1 MNIILKK
8 IAVIGIG
15 YVGLP
20 LSICLAKKNK
30 VIAFDSSAERISQLQ
45 KGIDINNTKDKI
57 LNNKALE
64 FTSDYTKLKTCDY
77 YIITLPTPLDTY
89 FKPDLSIIK
98 NATKMLSKTIKFG
111 DIIIY
116 ESTFYPGCIEEDLV
130 PILEKGS
137 GLEFNKDFFCGYSPE
152 RINPG
157 DMHHNIS
164 NIIKIT
170 SGSTPE
176 IADIVDN
183 IYSEIIDAGTHKVKS
198 IKIAEAA
205 KVFENTQR
213 DLNIALINELAIILN
228 LMDIDTES
236 VLKAAETKWNFHKY
250 RPGLVGGHC
259 IGVDPYYLTYK
270 SKKLGYKPK
279 IILAGRY
286 LNDQMS
292 KHVASSLV
300 KEMIKRKIKIENAK
314 ILVMGLTFKENSSDI
329 RNSKVFDLIK
339 ELKEFNFNIDA
350 YDPYL
355 EKKIKNDSDYNHVNV
370 IEDEAYQ
377 AIIIAVAHN
386 EFKEMGIEKIKSFTD
401 ENNFIYDLKFIFNK
415 DDVAMRL

>member
-30 VIAFDSSAERISQLQ
+30 VVAFDSSPERISQLQ

-57 LNNKALE
+57 LNNKALK

-77 YIITLPTPLDTY
+77 YIITLPTPLNTD
-89 FKPDLSIIK
+89 FEPDLSIIK
-98 NATKMLSKTIKFG
+98 NATKMLSNIIKFG

-137 GLEFNKDFFCGYSPE
+137 DLGFNKNFFCGYSPE

-157 DMHHNIS
+157 DPLHNIS
-164 NIIKIT
+164 NIMKIT
-170 SGSTPE
+170 SGSTPK
-176 IADIVDN
+176 IAEIVDN
-183 IYSEIIDAGTHKVKS
+183 IYSEIIDAGTYKVQS

-270 SKKLGYKPK
+270 AKKLGYEPK
-279 IILAGRY
+279 LILAGRY

-292 KHVASSLV
+292 KYVASSLV

-355 EKKIKNDSDYNHVNV
+355 KNKIKNESNYNLINAMKVADYK
-370 IEDEAYQ
+370 

-386 EFKEMGIEKIKSFTD
+386 EFKEMGLEKIKSFTD
-401 ENNFIYDLKFIFNK
+401 ENNLIYDLKFIFNK

>member
-1 MNIILKK
+1 MLTPLRN

-30 VIAFDSSAERISQLQ
+30 VIGFDSSAERILQLK
-45 KGIDINNTKDKI
+45 KGIDINNHKDKI
-57 LNNKALE
+57 LVNQNLE
-64 FTSDYTKLKTCDY
+64 FTTDYTKLKTCDY
-77 YIITLPTPLDTY
+77 YIITLPTPLDNY
-89 FKPDLSIIK
+89 FNPDLSIIK
-98 NATKMLSKTIKFG
+98 NATKMLSKIIKFG

-157 DMHHNIS
+157 DKHHNIS
-164 NIIKIT
+164 DIMKVT

-176 IADIVDN
+176 IAEIVDN
-183 IYSEIIDAGTHKVKS
+183 IYSEVIDAGTHKAKS
-198 IKIAEAA
+198 INIAEAA

-213 DLNIALINELAIILN
+213 DLNIALINELSIILN

-236 VLKAAETKWNFHKY
+236 VLQAAETKWNFHKY

-259 IGVDPYYLTYK
+259 IGVDPYYLTHK
-270 SKKLGYKPK
+270 SKQLGYEPK

-286 LNDQMS
+286 LNDHMS
-292 KHVASSLV
+292 KYVASSLV
-300 KEMIKRKIKIENAK
+300 KEMIKRKIKIQNAK

-329 RNSKVFDLIK
+329 RNSKVFDLIR
-339 ELKEFNFNIDA
+339 ELKEFHFNIDV

-355 EKKIKNDSDYNHVNV
+355 EKKIKDNNQYNLISTMKDGV
-370 IEDEAYQ
+370 YK
-377 AIIIAVAHN
+377 AIIIAVGHN
-386 EFKEMGIEKIKSFTD
+386 EFKKMGLEKIKSFAD
-401 ENNFIYDLKFIFNK
+401 QNNFIYDLKFIFNK
-415 DDVAMRL
+415 DDVTMRL

>member
-1 MNIILKK
+1 MLTPLRN

-30 VIAFDSSAERISQLQ
+30 VIGFDSSAERISQLK
-45 KGIDINNTKDKI
+45 KGIDVNNNKDKI
-57 LNNKALE
+57 LVNQNLE
-64 FTSDYTKLKTCDY
+64 FTTDYTKLKTCDY
-77 YIITLPTPLDTY
+77 YIITLPTPLDSH
-89 FKPDLSIIK
+89 FNPDLSIIK
-98 NATKMLSKTIKFG
+98 NATKMLSKIIKFG

-116 ESTFYPGCIEEDLV
+116 ESTFYPGCIEDDLV

-157 DMHHNIS
+157 DDHHNIS
-164 NIIKIT
+164 DIMKVT

-176 IADIVDN
+176 IAEIVDN
-183 IYSEIIDAGTHKVKS
+183 IYSEVIDAGTHKAKS
-198 IKIAEAA
+198 INIAEAA

-228 LMDIDTES
+228 LMDIATES

-259 IGVDPYYLTYK
+259 IGVDPYYLTHK
-270 SKKLGYKPK
+270 SKQLGYEPK

-292 KHVASSLV
+292 KYVASSLV
-300 KEMIKRKIKIENAK
+300 KEMIKRKIKIQNAK

-329 RNSKVFDLIK
+329 RNSKVFDLIR
-339 ELKEFNFNIDA
+339 ELKEFHFNIDV

-355 EKKIKNDSDYNHVNV
+355 EKKIKNDNEYNLISVMRDG
-370 IEDEAYQ
+370 IYK
-377 AIIIAVAHN
+377 AIIIAVGHN
-386 EFKEMGIEKIKSFTD
+386 EFKKMGLEKIKSFAD

-415 DDVAMRL
+415 DDVTMRL